1 MKPYFIIG
9 LLLTFFITVGQNN
22 PKITLKNSNG
32 NTKNSDFGTS
42 YFGDNQIIFA
52 SAKKRISLI
61 ERVWSPNTQPFLDLF
76 VADLAPDGSFENIT
90 RFSKRVNSRYHEA
103 DVMFTKD
110 GKKVYFTRSNYTN
123 GHYGKDSLGINN
135 LKLYS
140 AAVINGKWR
149 NIKELPFNNA
159 DYSVGH
165 PALSAD
171 GKTLY
176 FVSDMPG
183 SIGKTDI
190 FKVAILGDDS
200 YGDPENLG
208 EMVNTVEKEMF
219 PFVRGNELYFA
230 SEGHEN
236 NLGGLD
242 IYVTKI
248 YPNFI
253 LEPVH
258 LQAPINT
265 DKDDFALILN
275 ANDTDGYFSSNRK
288 LGVGDDDIYHFT
300 SKDPIRFMCKQ
311 FLHVTVKNTESL
323 EIIQDPLVRLLSE
336 DETLLTRINVE
347 DKISF
352 ENSIDC
358 DTKYVLTAAKEGYH
372 NGRVVFNTKGK
383 NDDEVTMVIYLDEI
397 RVEIPAPLVI
407 NINPIYFD
415 FDKHNI
421 RPDAALELD
430 KVVAVMKENP
440 SIIVESGSHTDARGG
455 NQYNIT
461 LSARRAAETVAYII
475 SKGIAPERISS
486 KGFGETQLTNKCS
499 NGIPCSV
506 EAHQSN
512 RRTEFLIVK

>member
-1 MKPYFIIG
+1 MKSFLYIG
-9 LLLTFFITVGQNN
+9 FLLTFFITVGQNN
-22 PKITLKNSNG
+22 TQLTVTNSNA

-61 ERVWSPNTQPFLDLF
+61 DRVWNPNKQPFLDLF
-76 VADLAPDGSFENIT
+76 IADVASDGSFENIT

-135 LKLYS
+135 LKMYS
-140 AAVINGKWR
+140 ASVKQGEWK
-149 NIKELPFNNA
+149 NIQELPFNSDA
-159 DYSVGH
+159 YSVGH
-165 PALSAD
+165 PSLSDD

-183 SIGKTDI
+183 TLGKTDI
-190 FKVAILGDDS
+190 FKVAILEGDS
-200 YGDPENLG
+200 YGTPENLG
-208 EMVNTVEKEMF
+208 AMVNTAEKEMF
-219 PFVRGNELYFA
+219 PFVIGNELYFA
-230 SEGHEN
+230 SEGHKD

-248 YPNFI
+248 FPNFI
-253 LEPVH
+253 LEPAH

-265 DKDDFALILN
+265 EKDDFALILN
-275 ANDTDGYFSSNRK
+275 ADYSSGYFSSNRA

-300 SKDPIRFMCKQ
+300 SKDPIRFICKQ
-311 FLHVTVKNTESL
+311 VLHAIVKDAESNEVLKEVEVQLLRDTEML
-323 EIIQDPLVRLLSE
+323 ITRLNLDMEI
-336 DETLLTRINVE
+336 RIENV
-347 DKISF
+347 
-352 ENSIDC
+352 IDC
-358 DTKYVLTAAKEGYH
+358 DKAYVLTAIKDGYQD
-372 NGRVVFNTKGK
+372 GRIAFNTKGIYK
-383 NDDEVTMVIYLDEI
+383 KEVDVVIYLDKIIIE
-397 RVEIPAPLVI
+397 APLVI

-440 SIIVESGSHTDARGG
+440 SIIVESGSHTDARGKD
-455 NQYNIT
+455 QYNIE

-486 KGFGETQLTNKCS
+486 KGYGETQLTNKCT

-506 EAHQSN
+506 EEHQSN
-512 RRTEFLIVK
+512 RRTEFVIRN